1 LEPVAQ
7 IDFDDL
13 DAKCPG
19 LVVLK
24 LGPGV
29 VGISVALETGGDIDM
44 LVTPKKARDIAL
56 AIEVAAGMAEGS
68 KK

>member
-7 IDFDDL
+7 IDLDDL

-19 LVVLK
+19 FVVLK
-24 LGPGV
+24 LKPGV
-29 VGISVALETGGDIDM
+29 VGISIALETGGDIDIF
-44 LVTPKKARDIAL
+44 VTPEKAREIAL